1 MSDSSIAQG
10 AASVQVSSVEDADEL
25 SLTPPEWLGAGA
37 VPPLP
42 AEDDPFE
49 LLAKIRV
56 NGAGYT
62 AAATTQKDSAA
73 DADAARAAQVAA
85 TVSAIGALVAGV
97 PHDDHSTQYES
108 LLPALRGLVSTLRE
122 SERTWE
128 NVGSHLARLLKKQS
142 DRDDFLKSC
151 TLPADNDAEAEA
163 NAFDTWE
170 PVSVAEYASRPLPE
184 RRYLVHGLLPIHGVT
199 VFHGMPGS
207 LKTQLVL
214 DVSSCVATG
223 CEWLPQVGTGGGYTF
238 GTTSVPVLWLNFDMA
253 DEDIHERAAAVY
265 RTRPLPDG
273 AVFDV
278 VSLPTPWLNLSN
290 AGFALQLAEWVRLRG
305 YGLVVID
312 NFSNVKGAAKLI
324 DESIADVMLNIRR
337 MSKEA
342 GCAVW
347 VIHHETK
354 NVAGK
359 SAFERMYGGVHIAA
373 SVEAAFSISRNS
385 DNVTLSASKQR
396 GHMVTTTFCAL
407 HTYSQNEDS
416 TLDTFKFFAAAAPDT
431 AQEEDAT
438 SAGAAPL
445 QHELLRVLLSTPL
458 SYKSVD
464 DLVTTLGGDY
474 TPNSVRNAITKM
486 HGKGLVLRQ
495 MVGKTAMY
503 CAAPADMQKAG
514 VKNWTQYE
522 AKSE

>member
-1 MSDSSIAQG
+1 MNDNSIAQDS
-10 AASVQVSSVEDADEL
+10 ASVKVSTEAESDEFAYYVPDFLRNGADTTAGSATPPQVEDPDEL
-25 SLTPPEWLGAGA
+25 LRKFSA
-37 VPPLP
+37 
-42 AEDDPFE
+42 
-49 LLAKIRV
+49 
-56 NGAGYT
+56 NGAGLTQVDSQVHT
-62 AAATTQKDSAA
+62 ADGA
-73 DADAARAAQVAA
+73 DTAPDAARAATVAA
-85 TVSAIGALVAGV
+85 TVASIQALVAGV
-97 PHDDHSTQYES
+97 PVNNVHDGRYYY
-108 LLPALRGLVSTLRE
+108 LLPALRGLVSALYGD
-122 SERTWE
+122 ERSWE
-128 NVGSHLARLLKKQS
+128 NVGQYLARIIMKGS

-151 TLPADNDAEAEA
+151 ALPADGADTENV
-163 NAFDTWE
+163 FDTWA
-170 PVSVAEYASRPLPE
+170 PVSVKEYAAQPLPE

-214 DVSSCVATG
+214 DASSCVACG
-223 CEWLPQVGTGGGYTF
+223 CEWLPQVGDGGGYTF
-238 GTTSVPVLWLNFDMA
+238 GTTYAPVLWLNFDMA

-278 VSLPTPWLNLSN
+278 VSLPTPWLNLSSPTY
-290 AGFALQLAEWVRLRG
+290 ALQLAEWVQLRG

-337 MSKEA
+337 LSKSAE
-342 GCAVW
+342 CAVW

-373 SVEAAFSISRNS
+373 SVEAAFSISRNG
-385 DNVTLSASKQR
+385 DTVTLSASKQR
-396 GHMVTTTFCAL
+396 GHMVTTSFSAL
-407 HTYSQNEDS
+407 HTYTQHTDD
-416 TLDTFKFFAAAAPDT
+416 TLHTFKFFAAAAPDAT
-431 AQEEDAT
+431 QEDAT

-464 DLVTTLGGDY
+464 DLTAALGGDY
-474 TPNSVRNAITKM
+474 APNSVRNALTKM
-486 HGKGLVLRQ
+486 HGKGLVMRQ
-495 MVGKTAMY
+495 TAGKTAMY
-503 CAAPADMQKAG
+503 CAAVG
-514 VKNWTQYE
+514 VKND
-522 AKSE
+522 